1 MGFGGSSNHYGK
13 TKAIC
18 AIFGGHRQLH
28 GHQVKIQKKI
38 ERYIEYQM
46 HFDFKQWLRFS
57 ISIPNYTYCTRNP
70 FKCLFAVLKYSDVSM
85 GKYQRL
91 KERTRKLDMWR
102 QL

>member
-1 MGFGGSSNHYGK
+1 
-13 TKAIC
+13 
-18 AIFGGHRQLH
+18 
-28 GHQVKIQKKI
+28 
-38 ERYIEYQM
+38 M

-70 FKCLFAVLKYSDVSM
+70 FKCLFAALEYSDVGM

-102 QL
+102 KL

>member
-1 MGFGGSSNHYGK
+1 MKILKITLFKKEWTSPVAWASNK
-13 TKAIC
+13 NPE
-18 AIFGGHRQLH
+18 
-28 GHQVKIQKKI
+28 KI
-38 ERYIEYQM
+38 EGYIEYKM

-70 FKCLFAVLKYSDVSM
+70 FKCLFAALEYSDVGM

-102 QL
+102 KL